1 MPMRK
6 CIKCYK
12 DINEELEW
20 CPKCGQR
27 QFFGDTLE
35 ALYGKPKVKFKQSK
49 VKKKSVFSTAE
60 VYTALNK
67 NDSGYLAYLATKLF
81 GG

>member
-6 CIKCYK
+6 CIKCLK
-12 DINEELEW
+12 DIDERQEW
-20 CPKCGQR
+20 CFKCGQR
-27 QFFGDTLE
+27 QFYGDTLE
-35 ALYGKPKVKFKQSK
+35 ALYGKPKIKPGK
-49 VKKKSVFSTAE
+49 VKKKAVLSASE
-60 VYTALNK
+60 VYTGLNK